1 LPSWNLRKVI
11 ENALAKK
18 ESATILPVPIIGAV
32 RKSLEVTMTSF
43 VKILV
48 AVCAVLM
55 SVTSWAETAEEM
67 ELAEGR
73 YGLKMQSMTAEEMEL
88 AEGRYG
94 LEMQSMVAEEMEFA
108 KGRYGLEMQSMMNVC
123 MDMQR
128 NGDLPGIRGG
138 EGTAMEFH
146 SESVDFSKRDDVVYP
161 LQMQCMVIK
170 DNEMLAFI
178 FNKETADADWTL
190 VQ

>member
-1 LPSWNLRKVI
+1 LPSWNLRKAI
-11 ENALAKK
+11 GNALAKK
-18 ESATILPVPIIGAV
+18 DSATILPVPIIGAE
-32 RKSLEVTMTSF
+32 RKSQEVTMKSF

-55 SVTSWAETAEEM
+55 SVTSWAETAEET
-67 ELAEGR
+67 ECAKTR
-73 YGLKMQSMTAEEMEL
+73 YGMEMQSMMAEETEF
-88 AEGRYG
+88 AKSRYG
-94 LEMQSMVAEEMEFA
+94 MEMQSMV
-108 KGRYGLEMQSMMNVC
+108 NVC

-138 EGTAMEFH
+138 EDTSMEFE

-161 LQMQCMVIK
+161 LQMQCMVTK
-170 DNEMLAFI
+170 DEEMLAFT
-178 FNKETADADWTL
+178 FDKKKADADWML